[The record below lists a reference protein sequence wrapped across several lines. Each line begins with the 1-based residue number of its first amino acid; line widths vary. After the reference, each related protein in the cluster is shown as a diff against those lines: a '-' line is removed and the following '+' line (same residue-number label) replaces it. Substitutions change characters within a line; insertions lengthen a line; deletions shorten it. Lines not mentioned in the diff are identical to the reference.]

1 MAVSRNP
8 CRYCAK
14 AHYDVVRNRMH
25 QSFAEECFDCKWLR
39 EHDQYL
45 QSKRKFKAG
54 ERIKDFPSLIEQE
67 WVIFSGKTKHIEAIK
82 SMTLR
87 TVLNFI
93 KMGLFYYAINN
104 NEGDKDN
111 DGINESGTSNAGAG
125 AGTENTSE
133 TND

>member
-25 QSFAEECFDCKWLR
+25 QSFAEE
-39 EHDQYL
+39 
-45 QSKRKFKAG
+45 
-54 ERIKDFPSLIEQE
+54 
-67 WVIFSGKTKHIEAIK
+67 WVIFNGKTKHIEVIK

-87 TVLNFI
+87 TALNFI

-104 NEGDKDN
+104 NEGDNDN
-111 DGINESGTSNAGAG
+111 DRSNESDTGNAGTG

>member
-14 AHYDVVRNRMH
+14 AYYDRVRNRMH
-25 QSFAEECFDCKWLR
+25 QSFAEECFDCEWLR

-54 ERIKDFPSLIEQE
+54 ERIRDLLSLIEQE
-67 WVIFSGKTKHIEAIK
+67 WVIFNGKTKHIEAIK
-82 SMTLR
+82 SMPLR

-104 NEGDKDN
+104 NEGDNDN
-111 DGINESGTSNAGAG
+111 DRSNESNTGNAGTG
-125 AGTENTSE
+125 AGTKNTSE